1 MGYLE
6 KFASY
11 QGNKEED
18 IDKRRKKKKDVQV
31 SNTPRATQTFVHIE
45 NLEHDVN
52 LELSEFRN
60 SPNCVVLL
68 SHCRTHEG
76 GHDLCRSHPRFQ
88 IGDLIFNHLKAQNS
102 LATTRPWG

>member
-11 QGNKEED
+11 QGNKKED

-31 SNTPRATQTFVHIE
+31 SNTPGATQTFVDIE

-60 SPNCVVLL
+60 SPNCVV
-68 SHCRTHEG
+68 HEEDFPG
-76 GHDLCRSHPRFQ
+76 ALRNRRGR
-88 IGDLIFNHLKAQNS
+88 
-102 LATTRPWG
+102 AT